1 MGSYVTTGRHSCCY
15 LVLLIILISGC
26 IIQSGIGDEP
36 LSTAKERFILYAE
49 PGFNTNIDPSLL
61 NLSISGITIVLNEP
75 ELGFIVVESP
85 VNESHYY
92 QNEFSKLPWISMVEV
107 DGKRYMATYAASPDD
122 PEFSDQWALNRTHV
136 QDAWNISSSHPEVS
150 NITVAVLDT
159 GVDIHHEDIFGFI
172 GQNGFDWISNGSEMH
187 DPDGHGTFLAGL
199 VSATQNNG
207 KGICGISHA
216 LIIPERVGTNASGV
230 FSSVSAAA
238 IKHAADQGAR
248 IILMGYGGSGQSMA
262 EESAI
267 QYATKK
273 GSVLIAPAGNGIS
286 NEAHYPSDYDNVI
299 SVGSTSKT
307 DGLSYYSNYG
317 IFIDLVAPGENIIST
332 WKNNS
337 YYTAAGTSV
346 AAGIVAGTAALILQ
360 EDSSLKPDEVSEIF
374 CSSTLDL
381 GRTGK
386 DIYYGYGLLDISAA
400 IKKTQENLR
409 IKRSKINLLS
419 NISPNLPNDNNSSS
433 LPNNET
439 IRRKAS
445 SNYQST
451 EISLNQGWNFLSLPA
466 VPGSGKKSGEV
477 FGTINT
483 DGHTIWKYDSDTK
496 DWISLNRDTNISPF
510 EGFLIYSD
518 KKASLPFVLEQKD
531 EDGAMNLKPGWNLI
545 GLPFWDAVNAST
557 GMMGVSGDWVSILL
571 FNSSL
576 QAYDPSIIR
585 GASGIHS
592 DTRIIPPFS
601 AFWVYMNGDATV
613 R

>member
-1 MGSYVTTGRHSCCY
+1 
-15 LVLLIILISGC
+15 
-26 IIQSGIGDEP
+26 
-36 LSTAKERFILYAE
+36 
-49 PGFNTNIDPSLL
+49 
-61 NLSISGITIVLNEP
+61 
-75 ELGFIVVESP
+75 
-85 VNESHYY
+85 
-92 QNEFSKLPWISMVEV
+92 
-107 DGKRYMATYAASPDD
+107 
-122 PEFSDQWALNRTHV
+122 
-136 QDAWNISSSHPEVS
+136 
-150 NITVAVLDT
+150 
-159 GVDIHHEDIFGFI
+159 
-172 GQNGFDWISNGSEMH
+172 
-187 DPDGHGTFLAGL
+187 
-199 VSATQNNG
+199 
-207 KGICGISHA
+207 
-216 LIIPERVGTNASGV
+216 
-230 FSSVSAAA
+230 
-238 IKHAADQGAR
+238 
-248 IILMGYGGSGQSMA
+248 MA